1 MTEVGGQ
8 QSDVYAKLARK
19 LAHVDKEVRMA
30 GLDNVRSFLR
40 TKRGLPH
47 DEMMKLWS
55 GLFYC
60 MWHSDKPLVQQELAR
75 SLSGLVHD
83 IGWRD
88 AVSFYACF
96 AETMC
101 RKWQGIDRLRLDKY
115 YDLLRCMSQDV
126 LKLLSTRRWEAE
138 VVSAFLEQMDAQ
150 VLHGATLAV
159 TLHQIDYWVTDLT
172 DAGCPKPDVLLEPM
186 LRLLSTTS
194 NDVVIQRLLENV
206 IGKVDSLPALNVAE
220 FGKRCFAIGA
230 DPATA
235 QRNRKALY
243 KAHRQLCGEIVGDE
257 VSLPAA
263 PLAEAQQPK
272 AKKRKPIKI
281 ARALEIDDVVPHTPL
296 VAPIVEESQQPQQA
310 KPKKRKNKKQKA
322 DAQVQ
327 QLQQQGVPVGQAEML
342 QQKLQKLK
350 RPHQSAA
357 APQPSVVRQKR
368 ENNNA
373 EHDVAAVAVKRAKPA
388 PAAVEMA
395 PSPPRMLQLKR
406 APSSEGRRVQFALHK
421 NEVIEFQKAPKE
433 KGRRFSIV

>member
-1 MTEVGGQ
+1 MTEVGQQ
-8 QSDVYAKLARK
+8 QSDVYVKLARK
-19 LAHVDKEVRMA
+19 LAHVDKEVRMS
-30 GLDNVRSFLR
+30 GLENVRSFLR
-40 TKRGLPH
+40 TKRSLPH

-138 VVSAFLEQMDAQ
+138 VVNAFLEQMDAQ

-172 DAGCPKPDVLLEPM
+172 EAGCPTPDVLLEPM

-194 NDVVIQRLLENV
+194 SDVVIQRLLENV
-206 IGKVDSLPALNVAE
+206 IGKVETLPGLHVAE

-230 DPATA
+230 DPATM

-257 VSLPAA
+257 VSLPAQ
-263 PLAEAQQPK
+263 PLADAQQPK

-281 ARALEIDDVVPHTPL
+281 ARAIAIDDVVPHTPL
-296 VAPIVEESQQPQQA
+296 VAPIVEESQPQQQA

-322 DAQVQ
+322 EAQVQ
-327 QLQQQGVPVGQAEML
+327 QLQQQGVPVGQAQLL

-350 RPHQSAA
+350 RPHPPTAA
-357 APQPSVVRQKR
+357 AQPSVVRQR
-368 ENNNA
+368 ENA
-373 EHDVAAVAVKRAKPA
+373 EHDVVPEVAVKRAKPA

-421 NEVIEFQKAPKE
+421 NEVHEFQKAPKE
-433 KGRRFSIV
+433 KGRRFSIM